1 MEKTSLFYFFMA
13 ELGLWCWVFGF
24 SIVVANGGHSP
35 AVVQWILIASPL
47 VVLSMGSRADGLQ

>member
-1 MEKTSLFYFFMA
+1 MA